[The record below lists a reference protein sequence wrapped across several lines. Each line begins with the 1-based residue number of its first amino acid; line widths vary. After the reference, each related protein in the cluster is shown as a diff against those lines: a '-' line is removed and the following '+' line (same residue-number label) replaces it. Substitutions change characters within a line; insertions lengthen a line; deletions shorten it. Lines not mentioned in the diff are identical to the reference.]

1 MVKNSTRNV
10 FINCPF
16 DDGYEDI
23 FRAIVF
29 TVISSGFSVRV
40 AKESDDAGETRI
52 DKIYRLIGESRYSI
66 HDISRTEL
74 DSINRLP
81 RFNMPLELGLF
92 LGAKKFGDESHT
104 KKRCLILDIEQ
115 YRYQKFVSDLSGMD
129 INTHDGMPIIAVE
142 KTRNWLATNSRRKN
156 IIAPVTLMDSY
167 QKFEIAF
174 PDLVVKS
181 NLNRARLA
189 FPDLERLVVAWV
201 RQSRL

>member
-1 MVKNSTRNV
+1 MANSLTRNV

-16 DDGYEDI
+16 DDSYEDI

-74 DSINRLP
+74 DPINKLP

-92 LGAKKFGDESHT
+92 LGTKKFGGNEHA
-104 KKRCLILDIEQ
+104 KKRCLIFDIEQ
-115 YRYQKFVSDLSGMD
+115 YRYQKFVSDIAGQD
-129 INTHDGMPIIAVE
+129 INAHDGKPIIAVE
-142 KTRNWLATNSRRKN
+142 ITRNWLATNSRRKN
-156 IIAPVTLMDSY
+156 IIAPVTLTNSY
-167 QKFEIAF
+167 QKFESAF
-174 PDLVVKS
+174 PDLLIKS

>member
-1 MVKNSTRNV
+1 MAKNPTRNV

-16 DDGYEDI
+16 DDGYDNI

-52 DKIYRLIGESRYSI
+52 DKIYRLINESRYSI

-74 DSINRLP
+74 DPINKLP

-92 LGAKKFGDESHT
+92 LGAKKFGGNDHA
-104 KKRCLILDIEQ
+104 KKRCLIFDVEQ
-115 YRYQKFVSDLSGMD
+115 YRYQKFVSDIAGQD
-129 INTHDGMPIIAVE
+129 INTHEGIPITAVE
-142 KTRNWLATNSRRKN
+142 ITRNWLAINSRRKN
-156 IIAPVTLMDSY
+156 IIAPVTLIESY
-167 QKFEIAF
+167 QNFEIAF

-201 RQSRL
+201 RQAQL